1 MGFLQ
6 YPLSVT
12 PVKSIIAQMQN
23 ATPEDIALVEKAY
36 AFGLSAHKD
45 DVRYSGEPY
54 FIHPAAAA
62 KILAEL
68 GMDAETISA
77 GLLHDAIE
85 DGKATPEKVKEEFGA
100 EVLFLVEGVTKLG
113 KHKYRGAE
121 RHAESLRRLLVAT
134 SSDVRVLIIKLADRY
149 HNMLTI
155 AHVPAEK
162 QRRIALETLEIY
174 APLADRLG
182 MGRMKRELEDLS
194 FPVIDPDAYQHA
206 VEVRK
211 LMTKET
217 EQGLIRVQ
225 KELQR
230 ELARKGIKDFRTEI
244 RMKGYWSLHQKLKR
258 KADDITEIHD
268 VAALR
273 IIVPTI
279 DDCYSALGLIHAKY
293 RPLPGEFKDYIAF
306 EKPNGYQSLHT
317 TVLTSEA
324 GVVEIQIRTNEMH
337 RHAQFGIASHMSYK
351 HLGKKASKGAFEML
365 SFAWVRDLVPTLL
378 NFSKKT
384 APPVEPTQKQSPK
397 KAKKDDSA
405 PRWLNELAE
414 VHTTL
419 AESNEF
425 VSSLKEDFFSHRV
438 FLFTPKGDVI
448 DLPINSTPVDFAYAI
463 HSDVGNH
470 MYGAKV
476 NDKMVAFD
484 TTLGNGDRVEIMTRD
499 SAHPTAKWLEM
510 ARTSLARK
518 HIRAALDIDERGV
531 SYTPKLDTRV
541 GRKRFAKKGK
551 KPKP

>member
-1 MGFLQ
+1 MT
-6 YPLSVT
+6 SV
-12 PVKSIIAQMQN
+12 KEIIAEIQN
-23 ATPEDIALVEKAY
+23 PRPEDSALIERAY
-36 AFGLSAHKD
+36 AFAEQAHKAD
-45 DVRYSGEPY
+45 TRYSGEPY
-54 FIHPAAAA
+54 FVHPSAAA

-68 GMDAETISA
+68 GMDAPTIAA

-85 DGKATPEKVKEEFGA
+85 DGKATAEEVKKEFGT

-134 SSDVRVLIIKLADRY
+134 SADVRVLIIKLADRY

-155 AHVPAEK
+155 SHVPKEK
-162 QRRIALETLEIY
+162 QLRIALETLEIY

-182 MGRMKRELEDLS
+182 MGRMKRELEDLA

-211 LMTKET
+211 LKSKES
-217 EQGLIRVQ
+217 EDGLVRVQ

-230 ELARKGIKDFRTEI
+230 DLVRKDIKNFRTEI

-268 VAALR
+268 IAALR

-279 DDCYSALGLIHAKY
+279 DDCYTALGLIHAKY

-306 EKPNGYQSLHT
+306 PKPNGYQSLHT

-324 GVVEIQIRTNEMH
+324 GVVEIQVRTEEMH

-351 HLGKKASKGAFEML
+351 QLGKAAGRGAFEML
-365 SFAWVRDLVPTLL
+365 SFSWIRDLVPTLL
-378 NFSKKT
+378 NFSRRVT
-384 APPVEPTQKQSPK
+384 PNTENPK
-397 KAKKDDSA
+397 KVSKSDSA
-405 PRWLNELAE
+405 PRWLSELAE

-448 DLPINSTPVDFAYAI
+448 DLPIHSTPIDFAYAI
-463 HSDVGNH
+463 HSDLGDH
-470 MYGAKV
+470 MQGAKV
-476 NDKMVAFD
+476 NNKMVAFD
-484 TTLGNGDRVEIMTRD
+484 TTLRNGDIVEIMKRD
-499 SAHPTAKWLEM
+499 SAHPTQKWLEM

-518 HIRAALDIDERGV
+518 HIKAALEISARGGGPA
-531 SYTPKLDTRV
+531 PKPDSRILR
-541 GRKRFAKKGK
+541 RRQGK
-551 KPKP
+551 KERKIKPRNS